1 MRIQI
6 LGSAAAERFPGLWC
20 ECEHCR
26 KARRNGGKDIRR
38 ATAYWLDG
46 DTLIDFGPDIHWQV
60 TDFNID
66 LCAIR
71 RVIFT
76 HSHSDHLSPIEFL
89 WRKNGGFS
97 RVTHT
102 VDLFGPASAFAAIL
116 KHAAEHASFLSLED
130 DLNLRPHPL
139 SHGQEVQD
147 GDLSILPLDADHA
160 PGKQPFIYLLSRGG
174 RSVLIGNDSGWFLP
188 RTWDALSG
196 RSIDLAIL
204 DCTYGIL
211 NPDHRHGHMG
221 AGAVVETAN
230 RLREMGCLKPG
241 SRCVANHFSHNGGG
255 GQREFEAFFT
265 PHGIETGYDGL
276 TIEV

>member
-1 MRIQI
+1 MVSDDE
-6 LGSAAAERFPGLWC
+6 LSDES
-20 ECEHCR
+20 
-26 KARRNGGKDIRR
+26 KTAR
-38 ATAYWLDG
+38 A
-46 DTLIDFGPDIHWQV
+46 
-60 TDFNID
+60 
-66 LCAIR
+66 
-71 RVIFT
+71 
-76 HSHSDHLSPIEFL
+76 
-89 WRKNGGFS
+89 
-97 RVTHT
+97 
-102 VDLFGPASAFAAIL
+102 ASAFAQTIHPAAVEHE
-116 KHAAEHASFLSLED
+116 HAAQ
-130 DLNLRPHPL
+130 
-139 SHGQEVQD
+139 GQARRT
-147 GDLSILPLDADHA
+147 ADHA

-204 DCTYGIL
+204 DCTYGLL

-265 PHGIETGYDGL
+265 PHGIETAYDGL